1 MDITLN
7 KLAKRKRATVVT
19 INRHDGTHWRKLL
32 AFGIV
37 PGATLVVIQ
46 RFPAIVIRIGE
57 TEVALDLDTAR
68 LVTVRVG
75 E

>member
-1 MDITLN
+1 MDLTLN
-7 KLAKRKRATVVT
+7 KLAKKKRATVVAVDQ
-19 INRHDGTHWRKLL
+19 HDGTHWRKLL

-37 PGATLVVIQ
+37 PGVTVQVIQ
-46 RFPAIVIRIGE
+46 RFPAIVVRIGH

-68 LVTVRVG
+68 LVTVRIG